1 MFRCVLR
8 PVVIVLAVLP
18 LMAFRMPSATESREE
33 LLYDVR
39 GAFVTAKPA
48 VPQGLVIATDLL
60 VDEAVRATVRK
71 TMLPR
76 TIISVRIDQI
86 SQMPL
91 MIGSRHEAKV
101 TVKVIAVASGD
112 PVAEGSFTASVF
124 LLDSAKADLALAE
137 KVADGIT
144 SEFRLDGKKRP
155 VIASALLP

>member
-1 MFRCVLR
+1 MFRCVSR
-8 PVVIVLAVLP
+8 PVLVALTVLP
-18 LMAFRMPSATESREE
+18 LMAFRMPAASESLES

-39 GAFVTAKPA
+39 GVFVTARPT
-48 VPQGLVIATDLL
+48 VPQELVIATDML

-86 SQMPL
+86 SRLPL

-112 PVAEGSFTASVF
+112 PIAEGSFKTSVF
-124 LLDSAKADLALAE
+124 LLDNAGADRALAQRI
-137 KVADGIT
+137 ADRIT
-144 SEFRLDGKKRP
+144 TEFRLDGPGRP
-155 VIASALLP
+155 AIVNALFP